1 MMHFLVTALSIYDGY
16 FGREGLSKQ
25 SYCAIDGCRHL
36 SSLDSQFAP
45 KFETESNEANM
56 ER

>member
-1 MMHFLVTALSIYDGY
+1 MHFLVTALSIYDGY